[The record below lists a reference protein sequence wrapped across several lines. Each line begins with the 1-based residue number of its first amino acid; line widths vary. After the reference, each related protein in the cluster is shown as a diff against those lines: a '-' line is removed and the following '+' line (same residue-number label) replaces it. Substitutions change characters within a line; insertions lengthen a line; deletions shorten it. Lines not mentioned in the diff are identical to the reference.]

1 MNENLD
7 LTKILEG
14 CPKGTKFYSSNY
26 GDVTFFDISPYTR
39 ERYPIRLQYRSRNI
53 NSQLQITSLT
63 EDGRSV
69 YDYDGECTLF
79 PSKDQRDWSKFERFW
94 DKPKVEKFDPK
105 TLQPFDKVLVRDD
118 SQRRWKGDLFCYIN
132 EDREGI
138 KCFCLTYNWHRCI
151 PYNEETKHLIGT
163 SDDCPEFYKWWEE

>member
-14 CPKGTKFYSSNY
+14 CPKGTKFYSTTY
-26 GDVTFFDISPYTR
+26 GTVEFIGFDFSSV
-39 ERYPIRLQYRSRNI
+39 YPILMKLESSGVGYF
-53 NSQLQITSLT
+53 TK
-63 EDGRSV
+63 DGRIFHS
-69 YDYDGECTLF
+69 YYGECILF
-79 PSKDQRDWSKFERFW
+79 PSKDQRDWSKFVRFW
-94 DKPKVEKFDPK
+94 DKPKVERFDPK
-105 TLQPFDKVLVRDD
+105 ALQPFDKVLVRDD

-151 PYNEETKHLIGT
+151 PYNEETKHLVGT
-163 SDDCPEFYKWWEE
+163 SDDCPEYYKWWEE